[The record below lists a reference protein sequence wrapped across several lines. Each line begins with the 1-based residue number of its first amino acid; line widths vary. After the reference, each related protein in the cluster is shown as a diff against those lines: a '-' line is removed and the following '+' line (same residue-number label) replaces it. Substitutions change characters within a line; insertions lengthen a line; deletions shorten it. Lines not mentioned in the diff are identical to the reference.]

1 MRPTIAPGYA
11 GCMRQEPYG
20 HTPGT
25 PLRIAIVSMHTS
37 PADRPGKG
45 DAGGLNVLVLESAM
59 ALAGRGNHVDVFTRS
74 VGAPHAHSLAP
85 GVTLYA
91 LETGGGIVRK
101 HELPNLA
108 DAFGDQLQR
117 AALAATDPYDV
128 IHAHYWL
135 SGLAV
140 LPVSLSLG
148 IPIVQTFHTLAEE
161 KNRRLADGDRPE
173 PERRLL
179 TERYLASEVDAI
191 AAVSRAEIDVLCDGV
206 GAPAERVWLVPPAV
220 DTTVFHPAPVSSRE
234 AVRAR
239 LGVRA
244 DDGLVVCVGRVQAA
258 KGQDLA
264 VRMLPH
270 LPGAVL
276 VLAGDA
282 TPGSE
287 RYLESLHD
295 LARELGVAYR
305 VRHIGSLERPALA
318 QLLDAAD
325 VVVVPSRTESFG
337 LVPLEAAASGTPVV
351 AARVGGLMESVI
363 DGETGVLV
371 DGRDPAEWAEAVG
384 AILDDVDLQLELGLA
399 GRRAASRR
407 DWQDVAH
414 ELEDVY
420 RATAAA
426 RAL

>member
-1 MRPTIAPGYA
+1 MCPDPDGELDAAPA
-11 GCMRQEPYG
+11 Q
-20 HTPGT
+20 T
-25 PLRIAIVSMHTS
+25 PLRVALVSMHTS

-59 ALAGRGNHVDVFTRS
+59 ALAARGNRVDIFTRS
-74 VGAPHAHSLAP
+74 AGAPHTESLAP
-85 GVTLYA
+85 GVTLCA

-108 DAFGDQLQR
+108 DAFGEQVER
-117 AALAATDPYDV
+117 AALAVAEPYDV
-128 IHAHYWL
+128 LHAHYWL
-135 SGLAV
+135 SGLAT

-148 IPIVQTFHTLAEE
+148 IPIVQTFHTLAAE
-161 KNRRLADGDRPE
+161 KNRSIGDDDRPE

-179 TERYLASEVDAI
+179 TERYLAGEVDAI
-191 AAVSRAEIDVLCDGV
+191 AAVSRAEVDVLCDGV
-206 GAPAERVWLVPPAV
+206 GASAERVWLVPPAV
-220 DTTVFHPAPVSSRE
+220 DTVLFQPASLRARLE
-234 AVRAR
+234 VRNR

-244 DDGLVVCVGRVQAA
+244 EDDLVVCVGRVQPL

-264 VRMLPH
+264 VRMLQH
-270 LPGAVL
+270 LPGATL

-287 RYLESLHD
+287 RYLDSLHD
-295 LARELGVAYR
+295 LARELGVERR
-305 VRHIGSLERPALA
+305 VRHIGSVDRVALA

-337 LVPLEAAASGTPVV
+337 LVPLEASASGTPVV

-363 DGETGVLV
+363 DGETGILV
-371 DGRDPAEWAEAVG
+371 DGRDPMEWAQAVG
-384 AILDDVDLQLELGLA
+384 SILEDVDLQVEFGLA

-407 DWQDVAH
+407 DWQDVAL
-414 ELEDVY
+414 ELEQLY
-420 RATAAA
+420 RTTVRA
-426 RAL
+426 RSA

>member
-1 MRPTIAPGYA
+1 MCP
-11 GCMRQEPYG
+11 EPYG
-20 HTPGT
+20 NPDGAPAQP
-25 PLRIAIVSMHTS
+25 PLRVAVVSMHTS

-59 ALAGRGNHVDVFTRS
+59 ALAARGNRVDIFTRS
-74 VGAPHAHSLAP
+74 SGAPHTESLAP
-85 GVTLYA
+85 GVALHA

-108 DAFGDQLQR
+108 DEFGDQLQR
-117 AALAATDPYDV
+117 FAFAADEPFDV

-135 SGLAV
+135 SGLAA
-140 LPVSLSLG
+140 LPVALSLG
-148 IPIVQTFHTLAEE
+148 MPIVQTFHTLAEE
-161 KNRRLADGDRPE
+161 KNRRIGDDDRPE

-179 TERYLASEVDAI
+179 TERYLANEVDAI
-191 AAVSRAEIDVLCDGV
+191 AAVSRAEVDVLCDGV
-206 GAPAERVWLVPPAV
+206 GASAERVWLVPPAV
-220 DTTVFHPAPVSSRE
+220 DTMLFQPAPLAARLD
-234 AVRAR
+234 VRAR
-239 LGVRA
+239 LGVRPE
-244 DDGLVVCVGRVQAA
+244 DGLVVCVGRVQPL

-264 VRMLPH
+264 VRMLQH

-282 TPGSE
+282 TPGAE

-295 LARELGVAYR
+295 LARDLGVEGR
-305 VRHIGSLERPALA
+305 VRHIGSLDREALA

-351 AARVGGLMESVI
+351 ASRVGGLVESVI
-363 DGETGVLV
+363 DGETGILV
-371 DGRDPAEWAEAVG
+371 DGRDPMDWAQAVG
-384 AILDDVDLQLELGLA
+384 SILEDDDLQVEFGLA

-407 DWQDVAH
+407 DWQDVAL
-414 ELEDVY
+414 ELEAVY
-420 RATAAA
+420 RATVRA
-426 RAL
+426 RQ

>member
-1 MRPTIAPGYA
+1 MGPEPYANPHGAPG
-11 GCMRQEPYG
+11 QP
-20 HTPGT
+20 
-25 PLRIAIVSMHTS
+25 PLRVAVVSMHTS

-59 ALAGRGNHVDVFTRS
+59 ALAARGTQVDIFTRS
-74 VGAPHAHSLAP
+74 TGAPRTQALAP
-85 GVTLYA
+85 SVALHA
-91 LETGGGIVRK
+91 LETGGGVVRK

-108 DAFGDQLQR
+108 DEFGDQLQR
-117 AALAATDPYDV
+117 FALAADEPFDV

-135 SGLAV
+135 SGLAA
-140 LPVSLSLG
+140 LPVALSLG
-148 IPIVQTFHTLAEE
+148 MPIVQTFHTLAEE
-161 KNRRLADGDRPE
+161 KNRRIGDDDRPE

-191 AAVSRAEIDVLCDGV
+191 TAVSRAEVDVLCDGV
-206 GAPAERVWLVPPAV
+206 GAAAERVWFVPPAV
-220 DTTVFHPAPVSSRE
+220 DTMLFQPAPLAARMD
-234 AVRAR
+234 VRSR
-239 LGVRA
+239 LGVRRE
-244 DDGLVVCVGRVQAA
+244 DGLVVCVGRVQPL

-264 VRMLPH
+264 VRMLQH

-295 LARELGVAYR
+295 LARDLGVEAR
-305 VRHIGSLERPALA
+305 VRHIGSLDRAALA

-351 AARVGGLMESVI
+351 ASRVGGLMESVI
-363 DGETGVLV
+363 DGETGILI
-371 DGRDPAEWAEAVG
+371 DGRDPLDWAQAVG
-384 AILDDVDLQLELGLA
+384 SILEDDDLQVEFGLA

-407 DWQDVAH
+407 DWQDVAL
-414 ELEDVY
+414 ELETVY
-420 RATAAA
+420 RATLRA
-426 RAL
+426 RSV

>member
-1 MRPTIAPGYA
+1 MRP
-11 GCMRQEPYG
+11 EPFG
-20 HTPGT
+20 NPDGVPAQS
-25 PLRIAIVSMHTS
+25 PLRVAVVSMHTS

-45 DAGGLNVLVLESAM
+45 DAGGMNVLVLESAM
-59 ALAGRGNHVDVFTRS
+59 ALAARGNQVDVFTRS
-74 VGAPHAHSLAP
+74 AGAPHTESLAP

-108 DAFGDQLQR
+108 DAFGEQLER
-117 AALAATDPYDV
+117 AALAASAPYDV

-135 SGLAV
+135 SGLAA

-148 IPIVQTFHTLAEE
+148 MPIVQTFHTLAEE
-161 KNRRLADGDRPE
+161 KNRRVGEGTRAE

-179 TERYLASEVDAI
+179 TERYLAGEVDAI

-220 DTTVFHPAPVSSRE
+220 DTLLFHPEPLPSRLE
-234 AVRAR
+234 VRSR
-239 LGVRA
+239 LGVRPE
-244 DDGLVVCVGRVQAA
+244 DGLVVCVGRMQPL

-264 VRMLPH
+264 VRMLQH

-282 TPGSE
+282 TPGEE
-287 RYLESLHD
+287 RFLESLHD
-295 LARELGVAYR
+295 IARDIGVEGR
-305 VRHIGSLERPALA
+305 VRHIGSLDREALA
-318 QLLDAAD
+318 RLLDAAD

-337 LVPLEAAASGTPVV
+337 LVPLEAAATGTPVV
-351 AARVGGLMESVI
+351 ASRVGGLLESVV
-363 DGETGVLV
+363 DGETGILV
-371 DGRDPAEWAEAVG
+371 DGRDPLDWADAVG
-384 AILDDVDLQLELGLA
+384 SVLEDDDLQVALGLA
-399 GRRAASRR
+399 GRRLASRR

-414 ELEDVY
+414 ELETVY
-420 RATAAA
+420 RATIRA
-426 RAL
+426 RS

>member
-1 MRPTIAPGYA
+1 MRP
-11 GCMRQEPYG
+11 EPYG
-20 HTPGT
+20 NPDEAPSQS
-25 PLRIAIVSMHTS
+25 PLRVAVVSMHTS

-59 ALAGRGNHVDVFTRS
+59 ALAARGNQVDIFTRS
-74 VGAPHAHSLAP
+74 MAAPRAESLAP
-85 GVTLYA
+85 GVMLYA

-108 DAFGDQLQR
+108 DAFGAQLER
-117 AALAATDPYDV
+117 AALAANEAYDV

-135 SGLAV
+135 SGLAA

-148 IPIVQTFHTLAEE
+148 MPIVQSFHTLAEE
-161 KNRRLADGDRPE
+161 KNRRLGADDRPE

-179 TERYLASEVDAI
+179 TERYLAGEVDAI

-220 DTTVFHPAPVSSRE
+220 DTQLFQPAPLASRLE
-234 AVRAR
+234 VRAR
-239 LGVRA
+239 LGVRQE
-244 DDGLVVCVGRVQAA
+244 DGLVVCVGRVQPL

-264 VRMLPH
+264 VRMLQH

-287 RYLESLHD
+287 RFLESLHD
-295 LARELGVAYR
+295 LARELGVERR
-305 VRHIGSLERPALA
+305 VRHIGSLERDALA

-325 VVVVPSRTESFG
+325 VVVVPSRSESFG
-337 LVPLEAAASGTPVV
+337 LVPLEAAATGTPVV
-351 AARVGGLMESVI
+351 ASRVGGLVESVV
-363 DGETGVLV
+363 DGETGILV
-371 DGRDPAEWAEAVG
+371 DGRDPMDWADAVG
-384 AILDDVDLQLELGLA
+384 SILDDDDLQVELGLA

-414 ELEDVY
+414 ELETVY
-420 RATAAA
+420 RATV
-426 RAL
+426 RGRSV

>member
-1 MRPTIAPGYA
+1 MRP
-11 GCMRQEPYG
+11 EPYG
-20 HTPGT
+20 HPDGAPSQR
-25 PLRIAIVSMHTS
+25 PLRIAVVSMHTS

-45 DAGGLNVLVLESAM
+45 DAGGLNVLVLESAL
-59 ALAGRGNHVDVFTRS
+59 ALAARGNRVDLYTRS
-74 VGAPHAHSLAP
+74 AGAPHTESIAP

-108 DAFGDQLQR
+108 DAFGTQLER
-117 AALAATDPYDV
+117 AALGARTPYDV

-135 SGLAV
+135 SGLAA

-148 IPIVQTFHTLAEE
+148 MPIVQTFHTLAEE
-161 KNRRLADGDRPE
+161 KNRRIGEDDRAE

-179 TERYLASEVDAI
+179 TERYLANEVDAI
-191 AAVSRAEIDVLCDGV
+191 AAVSRAEVDVLCDGV

-220 DTTVFHPAPVSSRE
+220 DTALFQPAPIPARRE
-234 AVRAR
+234 VRAR
-239 LGVRA
+239 LGVRPE
-244 DDGLVVCVGRVQAA
+244 DGLVVCVGRVQPL

-264 VRMLPH
+264 VRMLQH

-282 TPGSE
+282 TPGDE

-295 LARELGVAYR
+295 IARDLGVAGR
-305 VRHIGSLERPALA
+305 VRHIGSLERAALA

-351 AARVGGLMESVI
+351 ASRVGGLLESVI
-363 DGETGVLV
+363 DGETGILV
-371 DGRDPAEWAEAVG
+371 EGRDPAAWADAVG
-384 AILDDVDLQLELGLA
+384 AILEDDDLQVELGLA

-407 DWQDVAH
+407 CWDDVAL
-414 ELEDVY
+414 ELEQVY
-420 RATAAA
+420 RAAVRA
-426 RAL
+426 RRPS

>member
-1 MRPTIAPGYA
+1 
-11 GCMRQEPYG
+11 
-20 HTPGT
+20 
-25 PLRIAIVSMHTS
+25 MHTS

-59 ALAGRGNHVDVFTRS
+59 ALAARGNRVDIFTRS
-74 VGAPHAHSLAP
+74 TGAPRTEALAP
-85 GVTLYA
+85 GVALHA

-108 DAFGDQLQR
+108 DEFGEQLQR
-117 AALAATDPYDV
+117 FAFAADEPFDV

-135 SGLAV
+135 SGLAA
-140 LPVSLSLG
+140 LPVALSLG
-148 IPIVQTFHTLAEE
+148 MPIVQTFHTLAEE
-161 KNRRLADGDRPE
+161 KNRRIGDDDRPE

-191 AAVSRAEIDVLCDGV
+191 AAVSRAEVDVLCDGV
-206 GAPAERVWLVPPAV
+206 GASAERVWLVPPAV
-220 DTTVFHPAPVSSRE
+220 DTMLFQPAPLAARLD
-234 AVRAR
+234 VRAR
-239 LGVRA
+239 LGVRPE
-244 DDGLVVCVGRVQAA
+244 DGLVVCVGRVQPL

-264 VRMLPH
+264 VRMLQH

-295 LARELGVAYR
+295 LARDLGVERR
-305 VRHIGSLERPALA
+305 VRHIGSLDREALA

-351 AARVGGLMESVI
+351 ASRVGGLLESVI
-363 DGETGVLV
+363 DGQTGILI
-371 DGRDPAEWAEAVG
+371 DGRDPLDWAQAVG
-384 AILDDVDLQLELGLA
+384 SILEDDDLQVEFGLA

-407 DWQDVAH
+407 DWQDVAL
-414 ELEDVY
+414 ELETVY
-420 RATAAA
+420 RAAA
-426 RAL
+426 RARA

>member
-1 MRPTIAPGYA
+1 MCP
-11 GCMRQEPYG
+11 EPYG
-20 HTPGT
+20 NPDGAPAQP
-25 PLRIAIVSMHTS
+25 PLRVAVVSMHTS

-59 ALAGRGNHVDVFTRS
+59 ALAARGNRVDIFTRS
-74 VGAPHAHSLAP
+74 SGAPHTESLAP
-85 GVTLYA
+85 GVALHA

-108 DAFGDQLQR
+108 DEFGDQLQR
-117 AALAATDPYDV
+117 FAFAADEPFDV

-135 SGLAV
+135 SGLAA
-140 LPVSLSLG
+140 LPVALSLG
-148 IPIVQTFHTLAEE
+148 MPIVQTFHTLAEE
-161 KNRRLADGDRPE
+161 KNRRIGDDDRPE

-179 TERYLASEVDAI
+179 TERYLANEVDAI
-191 AAVSRAEIDVLCDGV
+191 AAVSRAEVDVLCDGV
-206 GAPAERVWLVPPAV
+206 GASAERVWLVPPAV
-220 DTTVFHPAPVSSRE
+220 DTMLFQPAPLAARMD
-234 AVRAR
+234 VRAR
-239 LGVRA
+239 LGVRPE
-244 DDGLVVCVGRVQAA
+244 DGLVVCVGRVQPL
-258 KGQDLA
+258 KGQELA
-264 VRMLPH
+264 VRMLQH

-295 LARELGVAYR
+295 LARDLGVEGR
-305 VRHIGSLERPALA
+305 VRHIGSLDREALA

-351 AARVGGLMESVI
+351 ASRVGGLVESVI
-363 DGETGVLV
+363 DGETGILV
-371 DGRDPAEWAEAVG
+371 DGRDPMDWAQAVG
-384 AILDDVDLQLELGLA
+384 SILEDDDLQVEFGLA

-407 DWQDVAH
+407 DWQDVAL
-414 ELEDVY
+414 ELEAVY
-420 RATAAA
+420 RATVRA
-426 RAL
+426 RQ

>member
-1 MRPTIAPGYA
+1 MCP
-11 GCMRQEPYG
+11 EPYG
-20 HTPGT
+20 NPDGAPAQP
-25 PLRIAIVSMHTS
+25 PLRVAVVSMHTS

-59 ALAGRGNHVDVFTRS
+59 ALAARGNRVDIFTRS
-74 VGAPHAHSLAP
+74 SGAPHTESLAP
-85 GVTLYA
+85 GVALHA

-108 DAFGDQLQR
+108 DEFGDQLQR
-117 AALAATDPYDV
+117 FAFAADEPFDV

-135 SGLAV
+135 SGLAA
-140 LPVSLSLG
+140 LPVALSLG
-148 IPIVQTFHTLAEE
+148 MPIVQTFHTLAEE
-161 KNRRLADGDRPE
+161 KNRRIGDDDRPE

-179 TERYLASEVDAI
+179 TERYLANEVDAI
-191 AAVSRAEIDVLCDGV
+191 AAVSRAEVDVLCDGV
-206 GAPAERVWLVPPAV
+206 GASAERVWLVPPAV
-220 DTTVFHPAPVSSRE
+220 DTMLFQPAPLAARLD
-234 AVRAR
+234 VRAR
-239 LGVRA
+239 LGVRPE
-244 DDGLVVCVGRVQAA
+244 DGLVVCVGRVQPL

-264 VRMLPH
+264 VRMLQH

-282 TPGSE
+282 TPGAE

-295 LARELGVAYR
+295 LARDLGVEGR
-305 VRHIGSLERPALA
+305 VRHIGSLDREALA

-351 AARVGGLMESVI
+351 ASRVGGLVESVI
-363 DGETGVLV
+363 DGETGILV
-371 DGRDPAEWAEAVG
+371 DGRDPMDWADAVG
-384 AILDDVDLQLELGLA
+384 SILEDDDRQVELGLA

-407 DWQDVAH
+407 DWQDVAF
-414 ELEDVY
+414 ELEAVY
-420 RATAAA
+420 RATVRA
-426 RAL
+426 RQ

>member
-1 MRPTIAPGYA
+1 MRP
-11 GCMRQEPYG
+11 EPYG
-20 HTPGT
+20 NPDQAPPQP
-25 PLRIAIVSMHTS
+25 PLRVAVVSMHTS

-59 ALAGRGNHVDVFTRS
+59 ALAARGNRVDIFTRS
-74 VGAPHAHSLAP
+74 AAAAHSQSLAP

-108 DAFGDQLQR
+108 DAFGEQFER
-117 AALAATDPYDV
+117 AVLAAAEPYDV

-135 SGLAV
+135 SGLAA

-148 IPIVQTFHTLAEE
+148 MPIVQTFHTLAEE
-161 KNRRLADGDRPE
+161 KNRRMGDDDRPE
-173 PERRLL
+173 PERRRL
-179 TERYLASEVDAI
+179 TERYLAGEVDAI

-206 GAPAERVWLVPPAV
+206 GASAERVWLVPPAV
-220 DTTVFHPAPVSSRE
+220 DTLLFQPAPLASRQE
-234 AVRAR
+234 VRAK
-239 LGVRA
+239 LGVRPE
-244 DDGLVVCVGRVQAA
+244 DGLIVCVGRVQPL

-264 VRMLPH
+264 VRMLQH

-295 LARELGVAYR
+295 LARELGVEGR
-305 VRHIGSLERPALA
+305 VRHIGSLEREALA

-325 VVVVPSRTESFG
+325 VVVVPSRSESFG

-351 AARVGGLMESVI
+351 AARVGGLLESVI
-363 DGETGVLV
+363 DGETGILV
-371 DGRDPAEWAEAVG
+371 EGRDPSAWADAVG
-384 AILDDVDLQLELGLA
+384 SILEDDDRQVELGLA
-399 GRRAASRR
+399 GRRVASRR
-407 DWQDVAH
+407 DWQDVAF
-414 ELEDVY
+414 ELEQVY
-420 RATAAA
+420 RSTIRA
-426 RAL
+426 RA

>member
-1 MRPTIAPGYA
+1 MRP
-11 GCMRQEPYG
+11 EPYG
-20 HTPGT
+20 IPDAE
-25 PLRIAIVSMHTS
+25 PLAVALVSMHTS

-45 DAGGLNVLVLESAM
+45 DAGGLNVLVLESAK
-59 ALAGRGNHVDVFTRS
+59 ALAARGAHVDIFTRS
-74 VGAPHAHSLAP
+74 AGAPFAHALSP

-91 LETGGGIVRK
+91 LGTGGGAVRK
-101 HELPNLA
+101 PELPNLA
-108 DAFGDQLQR
+108 DAFGAELER
-117 AALAATDPYDV
+117 AALAATRAYDV

-135 SGLAV
+135 SGLAA

-161 KNRRLADGDRPE
+161 KNRRLADGERPE
-173 PERRLL
+173 PERRVL
-179 TERYLASEVDAI
+179 TERYLAGEVDAI

-206 GAPAERVWLVPPAV
+206 GAAPERVWLVPPAV
-220 DTTVFHPAPVSSRE
+220 DTLLFQPGPVATR
-234 AVRAR
+234 AGVRDR

-244 DDGLVVCVGRVQAA
+244 DDSLIVCVGRVQPL

-264 VRMLPH
+264 VRMLEH

-276 VLAGDA
+276 VLAGES
-282 TPGSE
+282 TPGDE

-295 LARELGVAYR
+295 IARDVGVAGR
-305 VRHIGSLERPALA
+305 VRHIGSVGRPELA
-318 QLLDAAD
+318 RLLDAAD

-351 AARVGGLMESVI
+351 ASRVGGLQESVV

-371 DGRDPAEWAEAVG
+371 DGRDPSEWAEAVR

-399 GRRAASRR
+399 GRRIASRR
-407 DWQDVAH
+407 DWGDVAV
-414 ELEDVY
+414 ELEAVY
-420 RATAAA
+420 RSAMHA
-426 RAL
+426 RA